1 MSEERGGGAP
11 AGPGEAGP
19 ESDVPAA
26 AREEIVGAVMRAL
39 AEHGYAGLTTKKVA
53 AESEKSEA
61 FLFYHYDTKEALVL
75 AFLEWAVDRLSARLR
90 AAGTGEDPVE
100 RLYAA
105 CEVLLG
111 DVDDDV
117 DRGVN
122 VAMMELLSHAPHNEA
137 FHDRLVAYERA
148 VVADLAAI
156 LAAGVETGVFR
167 DVDPESVAAF
177 LVVATDGTAGA
188 VMALGLRDVGD
199 AVREQVFGYLEELV
213 LAEGVEP
220 PPGYR

>member
-1 MSEERGGGAP
+1 MSEERGENVPGRQREP
-11 AGPGEAGP
+11 AGA
-19 ESDVPAA
+19 SDVPAA

-39 AEHGYAGLTTKKVA
+39 AKHGYAGLTTKKVA
-53 AESEKSEA
+53 AESAKSEA
-61 FLFYHYDTKEALVL
+61 FLFYHYDTKEDLVL
-75 AFLEWAVDRLSARLR
+75 AFLEWAVDRLSARLA
-90 AAGTGEDPVE
+90 AAGAAADPVA

-117 DRGVN
+117 DRGIN

-137 FHDRLVAYERA
+137 FHDRLVVYERA
-148 VVADLAAI
+148 VIGDVADI
-156 LAAGVETGVFR
+156 VRDGVEERVFR

-177 LVVATDGTAGA
+177 LVVGTDGTAGA
-188 VMALGLRDVGD
+188 VMALGLRGVGE
-199 AVREQVFGYLEELV
+199 AVREQVFDYLEAVV